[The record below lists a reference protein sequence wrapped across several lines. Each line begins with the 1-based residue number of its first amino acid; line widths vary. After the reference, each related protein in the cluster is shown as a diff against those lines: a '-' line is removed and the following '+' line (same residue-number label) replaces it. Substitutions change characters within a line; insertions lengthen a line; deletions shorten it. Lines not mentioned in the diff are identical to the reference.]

1 MDILAQVTRK
11 FILRGRYGSYII
23 KYCVDSPSMP
33 ADNIPW
39 PQVMAKAI
47 HIHRVKMSPLRLMQL
62 SVGKV
67 IMTIGNAQIHL
78 K

>member
-11 FILRGRYGSYII
+11 FVLRGRYGSHII
-23 KYCVDSPSMP
+23 KYCVDSPSMH

-47 HIHRVKMSPLRLMQL
+47 HIHRKDVSLEADAMIRR
-62 SVGKV
+62 
-67 IMTIGNAQIHL
+67 
-78 K
+78 